1 MIKHISGLLFLFT
14 SCFAFSQIPEDELRI
29 VTAGGSI
36 TEIVY
41 QLGFGDRVVGVDQSS
56 TYPPE
61 IKMVKS
67 IGYWKQLNV
76 EGVLSLKSTHFFTWK
91 DAEPRIVLD
100 QLERM
105 KVQTI
110 LLDRVPSSPE
120 QLFINIDRIA
130 SELGVADKGAELIQ
144 SIKSKLGVVSD
155 KLAKQPK
162 KPRVLF
168 LFSVASGPAQVA
180 GKNTVVDGIIQLS
193 GGDNIATH
201 QNYHT
206 YGAEALIAANPDVIV
221 LTTQALSS
229 LGGLDNLGRVGGISQ
244 TNAWK
249 NQRIIY
255 LDQAILLG
263 MGPRVAQAVEELY
276 AGFYPQ
282 GG

>member
-14 SCFAFSQIPEDELRI
+14 SCFAFSQIPADEMRI

-36 TEIVY
+36 TEIIY
-41 QLGFGDRVVGVDQSS
+41 QLGFGNRVVGVDQSS

-61 IKMVKS
+61 IKTAKS

-76 EGVLSLKSTHFFTWK
+76 EGVLSLRPTHFFTWK

-100 QLERM
+100 QLEKM

-130 SELGVADKGAELIQ
+130 GVLGVADKGAELIQ
-144 SIKSKLGVVSD
+144 SIKSKLDVISD

-162 KPRVLF
+162 KPKVLF

-180 GKNTVVDGIIQLS
+180 GKNTVVDGIIRLS

-201 QNYHT
+201 QNYQT
-206 YGAEALIAANPDVIV
+206 YGAEAFIAANPEVIV

-229 LGGLDNLGRVGGISQ
+229 LGGLDNLGRVSGISQ

-249 NQRIIY
+249 NQRIIH

-263 MGPRVAQAVEELY
+263 MGPRIAQAVEELY

-282 GG
+282 EE